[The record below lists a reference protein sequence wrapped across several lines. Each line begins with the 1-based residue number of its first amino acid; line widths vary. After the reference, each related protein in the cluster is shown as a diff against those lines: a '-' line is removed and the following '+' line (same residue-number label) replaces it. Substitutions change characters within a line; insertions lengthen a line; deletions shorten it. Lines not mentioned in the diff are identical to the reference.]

1 MIELV
6 PWSNDDLWAVDR
18 FLTDPEMMKH
28 LGGPQSREQVVGQ
41 HQRYLDTA
49 ASGTGQMFKIV
60 LSPATDAIG
69 NIGYWDKTWREE
81 IVYETGWMI
90 LPEYQGRGYAS
101 AALTLLVERLRREHA
116 HRFLHAFP
124 AVTNGPSNAL
134 CRGAGFT
141 NLGECEFEYPVG
153 HPLRCND
160 WRFDLSSTQHHP
172 NAHSN

>member
-1 MIELV
+1 MIQLL

-18 FLTDPEMMKH
+18 FLSDPEMMKH
-28 LGGPQSREQVVGQ
+28 LGGPQSREQIVNQ
-41 HQRYLDTA
+41 HRRSLETA

-69 NIGYWDKTWREE
+69 QIGYWDKTWHGE
-81 IVYETGWMI
+81 IVCETGWMI
-90 LPEYQGRGYAS
+90 LPEYQGNGYAS
-101 AALTLLVERLRREHA
+101 AALRLLVDRLRRERV

-160 WRFDLSSTQHHP
+160 WRVDLSLAQDHP
-172 NAHSN
+172 EPNV

>member
-6 PWSNDDLWAVDR
+6 PWSNDDLWAVTR
-18 FLTDPEMMKH
+18 FLSDPEMMKH
-28 LGGPQSREQVVGQ
+28 LGGPQSREQIVDQ
-41 HQRYLDTA
+41 HERYLVTG

-90 LPEYQGRGYAS
+90 LPEYQRRGYAS
-101 AALTLLVERLRREHA
+101 SALKLLVKRLRREHV

-141 NLGECEFEYPVG
+141 NLGECEFEYPAG
-153 HPLRCND
+153 HPLRCSD
-160 WRFDLSSTQHHP
+160 WRLDLSLSPDHPHPHST
-172 NAHSN
+172 